1 MNIKVNVEVKTNS
14 GAVINLTDPQA
25 HQVAKYIENVIFG
38 TPEVKEKRT
47 YTKKRSCRAWTADEI
62 ALVQK
67 VADLPMGKEK
77 NKATKK
83 LSLELK
89 RSRGA
94 ISQMGTILRRNKKEP
109 VTNIGS
115 DFKSYRPLDILSSD
129 YMGK

>member
-1 MNIKVNVEVKTNS
+1 MKMKVSIEVSFES
-14 GAVINLTDPQA
+14 GAVVHLTTAQKE
-25 HQVAKYIENVIFG
+25 QVGKYIYQMLTG

-47 YTKKRSCRAWTADEI
+47 YTKKRNYRAWTSDEI
-62 ALVQK
+62 AAVQK

-89 RSRGA
+89 RSRAA
-94 ISQMGTILRRNKKEP
+94 ISQMGTILRRSKKEP
-109 VTNIGS
+109 VTNIES
-115 DFKSYRPLDILSSD
+115 NFKGYRPLDILSSD